1 MTIPRFVLPL
11 GLVAV
16 LAPVVTSAQT
26 APKTSK
32 RDAPA
37 VAPAAEPGRR
47 VVVTAPF
54 AQAFSCAAV
63 TCRVV
68 VELDKGA
75 IVSVVKTDGEWQ
87 QVLVR
92 TSANAMT
99 TGWVKTA
106 QVTAT
111 SDTTVRTGDDRTDGV
126 FRPAPDAAAA
136 NATAAPADG
145 TASADATPDPRGCL
159 TCLATREPT
168 PDEWHAVLAETATKK
183 AAPPVDSGRVAPG
196 LADGRTGDERMRD
209 VFAQRYDDELKRLEA
224 DAADVDAD
232 LNGYLASCFQRFASI
247 PVEGAAPRSTSVDDI
262 LKAARSSPGAARF
275 ALWSG
280 TAAFQWNMSWAPVAP
295 ETSSQPSCERLWE
308 DVRSRADRLKVDLEY
323 LERDAREHDIYPGVV
338 RELLAARG
346 LAEPITSSPPQL
358 PARAVR

>member
-1 MTIPRFVLPL
+1 MTIPRLVLPL
-11 GLVAV
+11 GLVAAM
-16 LAPVVTSAQT
+16 APAVTSAQS
-26 APKTSK
+26 APQAPR
-32 RDAPA
+32 RDAPT
-37 VAPAAEPGRR
+37 VAPAPDASRR

-54 AQAFSCAAV
+54 APAYSCAAV

-68 VELDKGA
+68 TELDKGA

-111 SDTTVRTGDDRTDGV
+111 TGNTVRTGDDRTDGV
-126 FRPAPDAAAA
+126 FRPASDSAA
-136 NATAAPADG
+136 NGTTSGDTAA
-145 TASADATPDPRGCL
+145 DPRGCL

-168 PDEWHAVLAETATKK
+168 PDEWHAALADAATKK
-183 AAPPVDSGRVAPG
+183 AAADAGRVAAPG
-196 LADGRTGDERMRD
+196 VADGRTGDERMRD
-209 VFAQRYDDELKRLEA
+209 VFAERYGAELKRLET

-232 LNGYLASCFQRFASI
+232 LQGYLASCFQRFASI
-247 PVEGAAPRSTSVDDI
+247 PVEGAAPRSNSVDDI
-262 LKAARSSPGAARF
+262 LRAARSSPGAARF

-280 TAAFQWNMSWAPVAP
+280 TAGFQWNTSWAPVAAD
-295 ETSSQPSCERLWE
+295 TSSHPSCERLWE

-338 RELLAARG
+338 REMLAARG
-346 LAEPITSSPPQL
+346 LAESTTTSPPQL

>member
-1 MTIPRFVLPL
+1 MTIRRLVLPL
-11 GLVAV
+11 GLVAAM
-16 LAPVVTSAQT
+16 APVVTSAQST
-26 APKTSK
+26 PPPR

-37 VAPAAEPGRR
+37 VAPAAEAGRR

-54 AQAFSCAAV
+54 APAYSCAAI

-68 VELDKGA
+68 TELDKGA
-75 IVSVVKTDGEWQ
+75 IVSVVKTDGEWH

-106 QVTAT
+106 QVTGT
-111 SDTTVRTGDDRTDGV
+111 SSNTVRTGDDRTDGV
-126 FRPAPDAAAA
+126 FRPAPDAASPNAA
-136 NATAAPADG
+136 
-145 TASADATPDPRGCL
+145 ADAQPDPRGCL

-168 PDEWHAVLAETATKK
+168 PDEWHAALADTATKK
-183 AAPPVDSGRVAPG
+183 AAADAGRVAPG

-209 VFAQRYDDELKRLEA
+209 VFAQRYDAELKRLEA

-232 LNGYLASCFQRFASI
+232 LHGYLASCFQRFASI
-247 PVEGAAPRSTSVDDI
+247 PVEGAAPRSSTVDDI

-280 TAAFQWNMSWAPVAP
+280 TAGFQWNTSWAPVAA
-295 ETSSQPSCERLWE
+295 ETSLQPSCERLWE
-308 DVRSRADRLKVDLEY
+308 DVRGRADRLKVDLDL
-323 LERDAREHDIYPGVV
+323 LERDAREHDIYPGII
-338 RELLAARG
+338 REQLAARG
-346 LAEPITSSPPQL
+346 LAESTTTSPPQL

>member
-1 MTIPRFVLPL
+1 MTIPRLVLPL
-11 GLVAV
+11 GLVAAM
-16 LAPVVTSAQT
+16 APIVTSAQST
-26 APKTSK
+26 PPAPK
-32 RDAPA
+32 RDAPT
-37 VAPAAEPGRR
+37 VALAAEAGRR

-54 AQAFSCAAV
+54 ASAYSCAAI

-68 VELDKGA
+68 TELDKGA
-75 IVSVVKTDGEWQ
+75 IVSVVKTDGDWL

-92 TSANAMT
+92 TSSNAMT

-106 QVTAT
+106 QVTTT
-111 SDTTVRTGDDRTDGV
+111 SGNTVRTGDDRTDGV

-136 NATAAPADG
+136 RATAAPAE
-145 TASADATPDPRGCL
+145 PDPRGCL

-168 PDEWHAVLAETATKK
+168 PEEWNAVLADTATKK
-183 AAPPVDSGRVAPG
+183 AAPAAGRVAPG

-209 VFAQRYDDELKRLEA
+209 VFAQRYDAELKRLEA

-232 LNGYLASCFQRFASI
+232 LQGYLASCFQRWASI
-247 PVEGAAPRSTSVDDI
+247 PVEGAAPRSSNVDDI

-280 TAAFQWNMSWAPVAP
+280 TAGFQWNNSWAPVAA
-295 ETSSQPSCERLWE
+295 ETSSHPSCERLWE
-308 DVRSRADRLKVDLEY
+308 DVRGRADRLKVDLEY
-323 LERDAREHDIYPGVV
+323 LERDARDHDIYPGIV
-338 RELLAARG
+338 RDQLAARG
-346 LAEPITSSPPQL
+346 LAEPTTTSPPQL

>member
-1 MTIPRFVLPL
+1 MTIPRLVLPL
-11 GLVAV
+11 GLVAAM
-16 LAPVVTSAQT
+16 APIVTSAQS
-26 APKTSK
+26 APPAPK
-32 RDAPA
+32 RDAA
-37 VAPAAEPGRR
+37 TAAPAAEASRR

-54 AQAFSCAAV
+54 APAYSCAAI

-68 VELDKGA
+68 TELDKGA
-75 IVSVVKTDGEWQ
+75 IVSVVKTDGDWL

-92 TSANAMT
+92 TSSNAMT

-106 QVTAT
+106 QVNAT
-111 SDTTVRTGDDRTDGV
+111 SGNTVRTGDDRTDGV

-136 NATAAPADG
+136 NATP
-145 TASADATPDPRGCL
+145 ASAEPDPRGCL

-168 PDEWHAVLAETATKK
+168 PDEWNAVLADTATKK
-183 AAPPVDSGRVAPG
+183 AAPAASRVAPG
-196 LADGRTGDERMRD
+196 LADGRTGDEKMRD
-209 VFAQRYDDELKRLEA
+209 VFAQRYGDELKRLEV

-232 LNGYLASCFQRFASI
+232 LQGYLASCFQRWASI
-247 PVEGAAPRSTSVDDI
+247 PVEGAAPRSSNVDDI

-280 TAAFQWNMSWAPVAP
+280 TAGFQWNNSWAPVAA
-295 ETSSQPSCERLWE
+295 ETSSHPSCERLWE

-323 LERDAREHDIYPGVV
+323 LERDARDYDIYPGIV
-338 RELLAARG
+338 REQLAARG
-346 LAEPITSSPPQL
+346 LAESNTTSPPQL

>member
-11 GLVAV
+11 GLVAAM
-16 LAPVVTSAQT
+16 APIVTSAQS
-26 APKTSK
+26 APPTPR
-32 RDAPA
+32 RDAPT
-37 VAPAAEPGRR
+37 VAPAAEAGRR

-54 AQAFSCAAV
+54 APAYSCAAV
-63 TCRVV
+63 TCRVLT
-68 VELDKGA
+68 ELDKGA
-75 IVSVVKTDGEWQ
+75 IVSVVKTDGEWH

-111 SDTTVRTGDDRTDGV
+111 TGTTVRTGDDRTDGV

-136 NATAAPADG
+136 SPA
-145 TASADATPDPRGCL
+145 ASAESDPRGCL

-168 PDEWHAVLAETATKK
+168 PDEWNAVLADTATKK
-183 AAPPVDSGRVAPG
+183 AAPSPGRVAPG
-196 LADGRTGDERMRD
+196 LADGRTDDERMRD
-209 VFAQRYDDELKRLEA
+209 LFAQRYGAELKQLEA
-224 DAADVDAD
+224 AAADVDGD
-232 LNGYLASCFQRFASI
+232 LQGYLASCFQRFGSI
-247 PVEGAAPRSTSVDDI
+247 PVEGAAPRSTSVDDV

-280 TAAFQWNMSWAPVAP
+280 TAGFQWNNSWAPVAAD
-295 ETSSQPSCERLWE
+295 TSSHPSCERLWE
-308 DVRSRADRLKVDLEY
+308 DVRSRADRLKLDLEY
-323 LERDAREHDIYPGVV
+323 LERDARDYDIYPGIV

-346 LAEPITSSPPQL
+346 LAEPTTQPQL
-358 PARAVR
+358 PTRAVR